1 MEEKVILYVLHTLHN
16 IDYWIFNFINHTISN
31 SFLDVVLPFL
41 REAHNWIPLY
51 IFLGFYLLYKYRLEA
66 IKYAIY
72 IVIAFALADFISAGI
87 IKPYIARLRPCHSL
101 TLHARLVLG
110 HCGGKWSF
118 PSTHATNHMSIALS
132 IVFANIFTKKWI
144 NYIWIFWALSIGFA
158 QIYVGVHYPSD
169 VVAGFVLGTLIAYF
183 NYKVVLSFL
192 SKLQTKLIGNNN

>member
-1 MEEKVILYVLHTLHN
+1 MLHSLQK
-16 IDYWIFNFINHTISN
+16 IDYSIFHFINHTISN

-41 REAHNWIPLY
+41 RHAPNWIPLY
-51 IFLGFYLLYKYRLEA
+51 IFLGVYLLSKYKMEA

-87 IKPYIARLRPCHSL
+87 IKPLVGRLRPCHSL
-101 TLHARLVLG
+101 TLHANLVLG

-118 PSTHATNHMSIALS
+118 PSTHATNHMAIALS

-169 VVAGFVLGTLIAYF
+169 VIAGFTLGTLIAYF
-183 NYKVVLSFL
+183 NFHVVLPIL
-192 SKLQTKLIGNNN
+192 NKLYDFIFAQFR

>member
-1 MEEKVILYVLHTLHN
+1 MEEKIILLVLHTLHN
-16 IDYWIFNFINHTISN
+16 IDYWVFNFINHTISN

-51 IFLGFYLLYKYRLEA
+51 VFLGIYLLYKYKLEA
-66 IKYAIY
+66 IKYALY

-87 IKPYIARLRPCHSL
+87 IKPFVERLRPCHSL

-132 IVFANIFTKKWI
+132 IVFANIFTKNWI

-169 VVAGFVLGTLIAYF
+169 VLVGFLLGTLIAYF